1 LSALA
6 LSGLAC
12 RAVISG
18 DVPTL
23 GGGGGAGATPNTAG
37 SSGSGQAG
45 IPGTTPPDT
54 FETIPP
60 GAPFSPLRPEQAVA
74 KVKNLLT
81 GSTATDEELAAVRAD
96 ESGLKGL
103 IDAWLTTPEAEHK
116 LRDFF
121 QVAFQQGPIVD
132 KSLNDQLACDFHS
145 LASPDASLTRAL
157 LKNVEE
163 SFSRTALHIALSNQP
178 FSDVVTTRQYY
189 LTPGLAGLLAYLDY
203 HVVDDDKQFRGD
215 SAFPLEFQLYHAAG
229 PIPWA
234 EQVAGRRFYTK
245 DANLGQVLADPLT
258 SKNPFQLYLY
268 LMGIVL
274 GSSLNFP
281 EPRFTASDMQEWKLY
296 TIRQPAPGESP
307 TAFWDVEAL
316 RGANELVLSLPRV
329 GFFTTPAFF
338 ATWQTN
344 DSNQHRLTTN
354 QTLIVALGSS
364 FIPQAGAIPVREVSL
379 DAAHASQLECQGCH
393 VRLDPMRAYFRQ
405 AYSLAGSHQRD
416 SKWSGQQGSFAFS
429 GEVHDGGDLYDFA
442 ETLAKHPQFAIA
454 WAQKLCQWANSSPCL
469 ADDPELLRVV
479 ELFRQSQLS
488 FKTLVR
494 ELFSSPLVTWRSRTA
509 TSDAQGQ
516 LVSIARYG
524 HFCRALE
531 HRLGV
536 VDPCGNADPNSSAHA
551 VSVSIP
557 ADAFSRGKPEP
568 ILPTESNLF
577 QRSAV
582 EALCSRVADAVVD
595 TSGLPVTVAT
605 TDVAQALATLVRVV
619 MNIDDG
625 DPRRARL
632 LAILQKHFDAARAG
646 GATPKAA
653 LASTFT
659 LACSSPTSAG
669 VGL

>member
-1 LSALA
+1 MHHS
-6 LSGLAC
+6 
-12 RAVISG
+12 
-18 DVPTL
+18 
-23 GGGGGAGATPNTAG
+23 
-37 SSGSGQAG
+37 
-45 IPGTTPPDT
+45 
-54 FETIPP
+54 
-60 GAPFSPLRPEQAVA
+60 LRLRLEQAVA

-81 GSTATDEELAAVRAD
+81 GLTPTEVELGAVRAD
-96 ESGLKGL
+96 EGALASL
-103 IDAWLTTPEAEHK
+103 IDGWLDTPQAEHK

-145 LASPDASLTRAL
+145 LASPSSGLTRAL

-163 SFSRTALHIALSNQP
+163 SFSRTALHIALSKQQP

-189 LTPGLAGLLAYLDY
+189 LTPGLAGLLSYLDY

-229 PIPWA
+229 PTPWA
-234 EQVAGRRFYTK
+234 EQVANRRFYTQ
-245 DANLGQVLADPLT
+245 DANLGQVLMDPLT

-274 GSSLNFP
+274 GTSLNFP
-281 EPRFTASDMQEWKLY
+281 EPRFSAQDMQDWKLY
-296 TIRQPAPGESP
+296 TIRQPKPGEAATP
-307 TAFWDVEAL
+307 FWDVEAL
-316 RGANELVLSLPRV
+316 RRTNELVLALPRV

-364 FIPQAGAIPVREVSL
+364 FIPQEGAIPVREVSL
-379 DAAHASQLECQGCH
+379 DADHASQPECQGCH
-393 VRLDPMRAYFRQ
+393 LRLDPMRAYFRQ

-416 SKWSGQQGSFAFS
+416 SKWNSQQGSFAFI
-429 GEVHDGGDLYDFA
+429 GQVHDGGDLYDLA
-442 ETLAKHPQFAIA
+442 DTLAGHPQFPLA
-454 WAQKLCQWANSSPCL
+454 WALKLCQWANSSACL
-469 ADDPELLRVV
+469 ADDPELVRVV
-479 ELFRQSQLS
+479 TAFRDSQLS
-488 FKTLVR
+488 FRTLVR
-494 ELFSSPLVTWRSRTA
+494 ELFSSPLVTWRARTK
-509 TSDAQGQ
+509 TSDAEGQ
-516 LVSIARYG
+516 LVSVTRYA

-536 VDPCGNADPNSSAHA
+536 TDPCGDSDPNSAAHA
-551 VSVSIP
+551 ISVSIP
-557 ADAFSRGKPEP
+557 ADAFSRGKPDP

-582 EALCSRVADAVVD
+582 EALCAKVAEGVVD
-595 TSGLPVTVAT
+595 NPKLPVTISTA
-605 TDVAQALATLVRVV
+605 DVGGALSTLLGTL
-619 MNIDDG
+619 MSIDAADA
-625 DPRRARL
+625 RRAQL
-632 LAILQKHFDAARAG
+632 LAILQQHFADARAT
-646 GATPKAA
+646 GASPKAA

-659 LACSSPTSAG
+659 LACTSPTSAG

>member
-1 LSALA
+1 
-6 LSGLAC
+6 
-12 RAVISG
+12 
-18 DVPTL
+18 
-23 GGGGGAGATPNTAG
+23 
-37 SSGSGQAG
+37 
-45 IPGTTPPDT
+45 
-54 FETIPP
+54 
-60 GAPFSPLRPEQAVA
+60 
-74 KVKNLLT
+74 
-81 GSTATDEELAAVRAD
+81 
-96 ESGLKGL
+96 
-103 IDAWLTTPEAEHK
+103 
-116 LRDFF
+116 
-121 QVAFQQGPIVD
+121 
-132 KSLNDQLACDFHS
+132 
-145 LASPDASLTRAL
+145 L

-178 FSDVVTTRQYY
+178 FSEVVTTRQYY

-215 SAFPLEFQLYHAAG
+215 SAFPLEFQLYHADG
-229 PIPWA
+229 PTPWA
-234 EQVAGRRFYTK
+234 QQVASRRFYTR
-245 DANLGQVLADPLT
+245 DANLGQVLTDPLT

-274 GSSLNFP
+274 GTGLNFP
-281 EPRFTASDMQEWKLY
+281 EPRFTPSDMQDWKLY

-316 RGANELVLSLPRV
+316 RSTTELVLSLPRV

-364 FIPQAGAIPVREVSL
+364 FIPQEGAIPVREVSL
-379 DAAHASQLECQGCH
+379 DATHASQPECQGCH
-393 VRLDPMRAYFRQ
+393 LRLDPMRAYFRQ

-416 SKWSGQQGSFAFS
+416 ATWSGQQGSFAFFDQ
-429 GEVHDGGDLYDFA
+429 VHDGGDLDDFA
-442 ETLAKHPQFAIA
+442 KALATHPQFAVA
-454 WAQKLCQWANSSPCL
+454 WAQKLCQWANSSAC
-469 ADDPELLRVV
+469 ATDDPELMRVV
-479 ELFRQSQLS
+479 EVFRQSQLS
-488 FKTLVR
+488 FRTLVR

-509 TSDAQGQ
+509 TSDTQGQ

-536 VDPCGNADPNSSAHA
+536 ADPCGDADPSSAAHA

-557 ADAFSRGKPEP
+557 ADAFSRGKPDP

-582 EALCSRVADAVVD
+582 EALCARVADAVVD
-595 TSGLPVTVAT
+595 QEGLPVSVT
-605 TDVAQALATLVRVV
+605 TNDVAGALATLLRVL
-619 MNIDDG
+619 MNIDDA
-625 DPRRARL
+625 DPRRTRL
-632 LAILQKHFDAARAG
+632 LGILQKHFDSARSS
-646 GATPKAA
+646 GADAKAA